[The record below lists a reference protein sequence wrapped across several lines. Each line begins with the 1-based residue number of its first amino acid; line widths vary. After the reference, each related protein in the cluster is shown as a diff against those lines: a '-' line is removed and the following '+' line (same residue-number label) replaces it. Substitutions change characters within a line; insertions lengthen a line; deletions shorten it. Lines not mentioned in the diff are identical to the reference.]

1 MTRRMIAF
9 NCGGYIFIWLYVVI
23 YIWLYVVILW
33 LYVVICGYMWLF
45 GHIWLYVVICG
56 SVIDKSR

>member
-23 YIWLYVVILW
+23 YIYMVICGYMWLYCGYMW
-33 LYVVICGYMWLF
+33 LYVVICGYVELVRWGYNRL
-45 GHIWLYVVICG
+45 
-56 SVIDKSR
+56 